1 MENLLTDLRYGIRTA
16 LKNPGFSIIAVASLA
31 LGIGANTA
39 IFSLV
44 NAVLLK
50 PLPFHEPDRLVMLWE
65 DQSSIGFPRA
75 EVAAANYVDW
85 KNQNQTLD
93 DVAALNWKN
102 FNMTSDGEAERVLAR
117 GVTAN
122 FFQLLGVE
130 PVVGRK
136 FLDEED
142 SKAQKVAILSYGLWK
157 SRFAGDP
164 GIVGRTIR
172 LNDEPYSIVG
182 VAPNGFQFLQ

>member
-16 LKNPGFSIIAVASLA
+16 LKNPGFSIIAIVSLA

-50 PLPFHEPDRLVMLWE
+50 PLPFHQPDRLVMLWE

-85 KNQNQTLD
+85 KNQNQTLE

-136 FLDEED
+136 F
-142 SKAQKVAILSYGLWK
+142 
-157 SRFAGDP
+157 
-164 GIVGRTIR
+164 
-172 LNDEPYSIVG
+172 
-182 VAPNGFQFLQ
+182 